1 MTTIKA
7 VVRIEIDG
15 SALLVFHG
23 TSSNGRASCYS
34 RREGHNECAPEYY
47 RNSTT
52 RSRDA
57 DDYAQAERLASHYR
71 ALCER
76 DGDTLEIV
84 ARMDWTRR

>member
-1 MTTIKA
+1 MATIKA
-7 VVRIEIDG
+7 VVRIENDG

-23 TSSNGRASCYS
+23 PLSSGRAICYS
-34 RREGHNECAPEYY
+34 RREGHNLCTPGYY

-76 DGDTLEIV
+76 IGDTLEIV